1 MLKNKILVKITGSI
15 AAYKS
20 AYLISKLIQSKFE
33 VKVVVTKS
41 SLQFIGIATLE
52 GLTHMPVFSDT
63 FAQGK
68 MMSHI
73 DLTKWADLTIV
84 VPADANTINKFASGI
99 ADNLVTSLF
108 MAQDFSKPYLIAPA
122 MNTNMYNHPA
132 TQKSLKILAEW
143 GSKILPTDDGH
154 LACGDEGLGKLL
166 DTNKIFDT
174 IIREL
179 AKENPK
185 HKKVLITGGG
195 TLEYIDGVRYITNL
209 STGKTA
215 GNIADYLF
223 EAGNDVTLLKSE
235 TTINPMHAIS
245 TENFNSFKSLKS
257 KLKKLVESKEYD
269 AVIHLAAVS
278 DYSPTKIRV
287 NGNEEKLFE
296 TEKLSSKQEEIEIVL
311 TKNEKIINNI
321 KQWSKKIK
329 LQLFAFKF
337 TASGNAEEN
346 HDAIEKLFASAD
358 ADFVIHNSLKNRKE
372 NVQTEYEIIEQ
383 KGNKQKVST
392 SLDLAKE
399 LNKIIAEKRDDTLS

>member
-20 AYLISKLIQSKFE
+20 AYLISKLIQADFE

-41 SLQFIGIATLE
+41 ALQFIGIATLE
-52 GLTHMPVFSDT
+52 GLTHTPVFTDT

-84 VPADANTINKFASGI
+84 VPADANTINKFASGV

-143 GSKILPTDDGH
+143 SVKILPTDDGH

-166 DTNKIFDT
+166 DTNKIFDA

-185 HKKVLITGGG
+185 QKKVLITGGG

-209 STGKTA
+209 SSGKTA
-215 GNIADYLF
+215 GTIADYLF

-235 TTINPMHAIS
+235 TALNPMHAIS
-245 TENFNSFKSLKS
+245 TENFNSFKTLKS
-257 KLKKLVESKEYD
+257 KLKKLIESKEYD

-278 DYSPTKIRV
+278 DYSPTKIRI
-287 NGNEEKLFE
+287 NEVKLFE
-296 TEKLSSKQEEIEIVL
+296 TEKLSSEQEEIEIVL
-311 TKNEKIINNI
+311 TKNEKIINKI

-346 HDAIEKLFASAD
+346 YDAIEKLFSNAD

-399 LNKIIAEKRDDTLS
+399 LNKIIAEKKDDTLS

>member
-20 AYLISKLIQSKFE
+20 AYLISKLVQSKFE
-33 VKVVVTKS
+33 VKVVVTES
-41 SLQFIGIATLE
+41 ALQFIGIATLE
-52 GLTHMPVFSDT
+52 GLTHTPVFTDT

-122 MNTNMYNHPA
+122 MNSNMFNHPV
-132 TQKSLKILAEW
+132 TQKSLKFLTEW
-143 GSKILPTDDGH
+143 GVKILPTDDGY
-154 LACGDEGLGKLL
+154 LACGDEGVGKLL
-166 DTNKIFDT
+166 DPDKIFDS

-179 AKENPK
+179 AKENPNQ
-185 HKKVLITGGG
+185 KKVLITGGG

-215 GNIADYLF
+215 VNIADYLF
-223 EAGNDVTLLKSE
+223 ETGNDVTLLKSE
-235 TTINPMHAIS
+235 TAVYPMHEIS
-245 TENFNSFKSLKS
+245 TEKFNSFKTLKS
-257 KLKKLVESKEYD
+257 KLKTLLKAKEYD
-269 AVIHLAAVS
+269 AIIHLAAVS

-287 NGNEEKLFE
+287 NGKEEKLFE
-296 TEKLSSKQEEIEIVL
+296 SEKLTSDQEEIEIVL

-321 KQWSKKIK
+321 KQWSKKVK
-329 LQLFAFKF
+329 VKLFAFKF

-346 HDAIEKLFASAD
+346 YDAIEKLFANSD
-358 ADFVIHNSLKNRKE
+358 ADFIIHNSLQNRKE

-383 KGNKQKVST
+383 KGNKHKVSI

-399 LNKIIAEKRDDTLS
+399 LNRIIAEEKDDTLS